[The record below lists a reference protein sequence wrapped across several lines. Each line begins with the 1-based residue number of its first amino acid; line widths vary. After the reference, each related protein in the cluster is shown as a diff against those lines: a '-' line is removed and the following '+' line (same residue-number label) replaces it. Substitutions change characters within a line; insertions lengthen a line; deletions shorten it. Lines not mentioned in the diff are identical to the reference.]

1 MATAILSDLV
11 QEARRLLEGA
21 RASDVLVRAVGG
33 IAIPLHANGD
43 VHPAFARPY
52 RDIDLVTKAR
62 GTRDVSRFLVE
73 MGYSPN
79 ERFNAMNGSRRLV
92 FYDVE
97 HERQLDVFVGQFEMC
112 HSIPIADRLALDE
125 RTVPLA
131 ELLLTKLQ
139 VVHLNEKDLDDIWA
153 ILHEHEVAEHDDD
166 AVNAAY
172 VASLLAGDW
181 GFWRTT
187 RETIETAQTRLASS
201 GAPAADRKVIEDR
214 LARLWERIE
223 AEPKNLRW
231 RTRARLGDRA
241 KWYDEPEEIAHGVGR

>member
-153 ILHEHEVAEHDDD
+153 ILHEQRRVRRLAPRRRLGVLADD
-166 AVNAAY
+166 ARDDRDSADAAR
-172 VASLLAGDW
+172 VERRARSRPKGDR
-181 GFWRTT
+181 GPAR
-187 RETIETAQTRLASS
+187 
-201 GAPAADRKVIEDR
+201 APLGADRGRAQEPP
-214 LARLWERIE
+214 LA
-223 AEPKNLRW
+223 N
-231 RTRARLGDRA
+231 TRSARRPREVVRRA
-241 KWYDEPEEIAHGVGR
+241 